1 MIKPGAAVHPRR
13 TLILVACMM
22 ATEATVVA
30 TATIVAEMHSAE
42 LYLWVFSAYTPS
54 FDGGGLRGRSE

>member
-30 TATIVAEMHSAE
+30 TATIVPRCTVPS